1 MKHYGIEEWIDYA
14 RGTATE
20 SLNKA
25 LEEHLEQ
32 GCSAC
37 AREFATWKTVVNF
50 AESEALCEPPLSVVR
65 TVKLAVP
72 PGPSPVPGGRS
83 REIAALIFDSFAQPQ
98 LQGVRS
104 AQVTGRQLLY
114 KAGPL
119 LIDMHLQALANSSRR
134 SLTGQVMN
142 ADQARSDIDRLHVH
156 LLSGQKEL
164 AHTHTDRFG
173 EFYIEYDPERDLHLS
188 LEVSAEKDV
197 YVSLDD
203 SLWRTPFAG

>member
-1 MKHYGIEEWIDYA
+1 MNHYGLEQWIDYA

-20 SLNKA
+20 SLSRA
-25 LEEHLEQ
+25 LDEHLET
-32 GCSAC
+32 GCAAC
-37 AREFATWKTVVNF
+37 ARELAAWKMICQFADG
-50 AESEALCEPPLSVVR
+50 ESLCEPPLGVVR
-65 TVKLAVP
+65 AVKLAVP
-72 PGPSPVPGGRS
+72 PEPSPAPGGRG
-83 REIAALIFDSFAQPQ
+83 REIAQLIFDSFAQPQ
-98 LQGVRS
+98 PQGVRS
-104 AQVTGRQLLY
+104 AQVMGRQLLY

-119 LIDMHLQALANSSRR
+119 LIDMHLQSLANSPRR

-142 ADQARSDIDRLHVH
+142 ADQPPRDIDRLHVH
-156 LLSGQKEL
+156 LLSGHKEL

-188 LEVSAEKDV
+188 LEVSPEKDV